1 MRRVALQAPRP
12 GAGLDPEALRA
23 DFPLLAEHRSG
34 QALHYLDNAASAQK
48 PAAVI
53 DAVSACYRRGYAPVH
68 RGLYRL
74 AEEAT
79 AAYEEARR
87 RVARFV
93 GAPAPEQLIFTRS
106 ATEAINLVA
115 AGWLQPRLRPGDV
128 VWVSRMEHHANFL
141 PWQRACQRAGAQLGI
156 IELTPEGE
164 LDLEAA
170 DGLFGARTRLIAV
183 TQVSNVLGTVNP
195 MDAIVREAHAARI
208 PVLVVAAQSVAHGPV
223 NVTALDCDF
232 FAFSAHKMYGPTG
245 IGALVARAERLDEM
259 EPLLVGGGMVD
270 RISDDTSSW
279 APWPARFEAGSPH
292 LAGALGFA
300 AAADYLQHIGMNAV
314 ATHLEQLTRRALR
327 ALADV
332 PALRL
337 YGPERAEARAGIVA
351 FTINGLHP
359 HDLAQLCAERGVAI
373 RAGNHCCQPLM
384 AHLGVSGTARASFA
398 LYNTCADIDALDH
411 AIHLA
416 RHLLL

>member
-1 MRRVALQAPRP
+1 MPPVALHASPP
-12 GAGLDPEALRA
+12 GAGFNPETLRA
-23 DFPLLAEHRSG
+23 DFPLLAENGSG

-79 AAYEEARR
+79 SAYEDARR

-115 AGWLQPRLRPGDV
+115 TGWLQPRLRPGDR

-141 PWQRACQRAGAQLGI
+141 PWQRACQRAGARLGI

-164 LDLEAA
+164 LDLDAA
-170 DGLFGARTRLIAV
+170 DSLFDARTRLIAL
-183 TQVSNVLGTVNP
+183 TQVSNVLGTINP
-195 MDAIVREAHAARI
+195 VEVVVREAHAARI
-208 PVLVVAAQSVAHGPV
+208 PVLVDAAQSVAHGPV
-223 NVTALDCDF
+223 SVSALDCDF

-259 EPLLVGGGMVD
+259 DPLLVGGGMVD
-270 RISDDTSSW
+270 RVSDEASSW

-300 AAADYLQHIGMNAV
+300 AATDYLRHVGMDAV
-314 ATHLEQLTRRALR
+314 ATHLSQLTHRALSS
-327 ALADV
+327 LADV

-337 YGPERAEARAGIVA
+337 YGPQKTGARAGIVS
-351 FTINGLHP
+351 FTLEGIHP
-359 HDLAQLCAERGVAI
+359 HDLAQLCAERCVAI

-384 AHLGVSGTARASFA
+384 AHLGVNGTARASFA
-398 LYNTCADIDALDH
+398 LYNTPADIDALCH
-411 AIHLA
+411 AIQLA
-416 RHLLL
+416 RHILL

>member
-1 MRRVALQAPRP
+1 MPPVALQASRPR
-12 GAGLDPEALRA
+12 ADLDPEALRA
-23 DFPLLAEHRSG
+23 DFPLLSEHRRG
-34 QALHYLDNAASAQK
+34 QALHYLDNAASTQK

-53 DAVSACYRRGYAPVH
+53 DTVSACYRSGYAPVH

-79 AAYEEARR
+79 AAYEAARG

-141 PWQRACQRAGAQLGI
+141 PWQRACQRAGARLGI

-164 LDLEAA
+164 LDLQAA
-170 DGLFGARTRLIAV
+170 DGLFGARSRLIAV

-195 MDAIVREAHAARI
+195 VEAIVREAHTARI
-208 PVLVVAAQSVAHGPV
+208 PVLVDAAQAVGHGPV
-223 NVTALDCDF
+223 GVTALECDF

-270 RISDDTSSW
+270 RVSDDASSW
-279 APWPARFEAGSPH
+279 APWPARFEAGSPD

-300 AAADYLQHIGMNAV
+300 AAADYLQHVGMDAV
-314 ATHLEQLTRRALR
+314 AKHLKQLTRLALR
-327 ALADV
+327 TLSDV
-332 PALRL
+332 PGLRL
-337 YGPERAEARAGIVA
+337 YGPERAEARAGIVS
-351 FTINGLHP
+351 FTIEGIHP

-384 AHLGVSGTARASFA
+384 ARLGVSGTARASFA
-398 LYNTCADIDALDH
+398 LYNASADIDALYH
-411 AIHLA
+411 AMHRA
-416 RHLLL
+416 RRILS